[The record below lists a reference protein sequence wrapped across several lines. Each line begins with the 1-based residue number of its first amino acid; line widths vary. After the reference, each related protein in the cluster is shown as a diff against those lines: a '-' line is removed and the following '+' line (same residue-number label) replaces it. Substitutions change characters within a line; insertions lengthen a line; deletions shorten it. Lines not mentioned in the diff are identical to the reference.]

1 MIQRTLQEHIEKRL
15 FRGRAILL
23 TGPRRSGKTTLIK
36 KIIEAS
42 RREVL
47 FFDGDDPTVRK
58 VLEEPNT
65 EELRTILGSASI
77 IFIDEAQRIPG
88 IGLTSK
94 IITDQFK
101 EKQLI
106 LSGSSAFELSGNMN
120 EPLTGRKWS
129 YDLLPVSWEEW
140 QLHAG
145 YLKAEQDLENRLV
158 YGFYPE
164 VLTNPDE
171 KQEILH
177 ELMDSY
183 LYKDIL
189 NYAGIRKPDILQKLV
204 RALAF
209 QVGQEVVHKEVGDLI
224 GLDTKT
230 VSRYIDILEQ
240 AFVLFRLPAFSK
252 NLRNEIKKNSKIYFF
267 DNGIRNSV
275 IGALQPLAV
284 RQDIGALWEN
294 FLVSERV
301 KQLRYQQDR
310 RQIYF
315 WRTTQQQEVD
325 YVEVINGSV
334 FGYEFKWN
342 PRRKIRFPKTF
353 EKTYN
358 ATVQGITRDNF
369 REFVMP
375 DVISSQIASGR

>member
-15 FRGRAILL
+15 FRGRAIML

-42 RREVL
+42 LKEVL

-267 DNGIRNSV
+267 DNGIRNAV

>member
-1 MIQRTLQEHIEKRL
+1 MIQRTLQENIEKRL

-145 YLKAEQDLENRLV
+145 YMKAEQDLENRLV

-171 KQEILH
+171 KREILH

-267 DNGIRNSV
+267 DNGIRNAV

-325 YVEVINGSV
+325 YVEVIDGSV

-353 EKTYN
+353 EKTYS

-375 DVISSQIASGR
+375 DVISS

>member
-267 DNGIRNSV
+267 DNGIRNAV

-375 DVISSQIASGR
+375 DVISS

>member
-15 FRGRAILL
+15 FRGRAIML

-375 DVISSQIASGR
+375 DVISS

>member
-1 MIQRTLQEHIEKRL
+1 MISRTLQEQIERRL

-36 KIIEAS
+36 KIIEES
-42 RREVL
+42 QKEVL
-47 FFDGDDPTVRK
+47 FFDGDDPTARK
-58 VLEEPNT
+58 ILEQPNT

-94 IITDQFK
+94 IITDQFN

-129 YDLLPVSWEEW
+129 FDLLPVSWKEW
-140 QLHAG
+140 QLHTG
-145 YLKAEQDLENRLV
+145 YLKAEQDLGNRLV

-164 VLTNPDE
+164 VLTCPDD

-177 ELMDSY
+177 ELMESY

-189 NYAGIRKPDILQKLV
+189 NYAGIRKPDVLQKLV

-209 QVGQEVVHKEVGDLI
+209 QVGQEVVHKEIGDLI
-224 GLDTKT
+224 GLDSKT
-230 VSRYIDILEQ
+230 VARYIDILEK

-252 NLRNEIKKNSKIYFF
+252 NLRNEIKKNNKIYFY
-267 DNGIRNSV
+267 DNGIRNAV
-275 IGALQPLAV
+275 IGALQPLTA
-284 RQDIGALWEN
+284 RQDIGSLWEN

-301 KQLRYQQDR
+301 KQLGYQQDR
-310 RQIYF
+310 RQIFY

-325 YVEVINGSV
+325 YVEVTDDAI

-358 ATVQGITRDNF
+358 AQVTGVTRDNF
-369 REFVMP
+369 REFVMLGY
-375 DVISSQIASGR
+375 SGAY

>member
-1 MIQRTLQEHIEKRL
+1 M
-15 FRGRAILL
+15 
-23 TGPRRSGKTTLIK
+23 
-36 KIIEAS
+36 
-42 RREVL
+42 
-47 FFDGDDPTVRK
+47 
-58 VLEEPNT
+58 EEPNT

>member
-375 DVISSQIASGR
+375 DVISS

>member
-15 FRGRAILL
+15 FRGRAIML

-42 RREVL
+42 LKEVL

-267 DNGIRNSV
+267 DNGIRNAV

-375 DVISSQIASGR
+375 DVISS

>member
-15 FRGRAILL
+15 FRGRAIML

-42 RREVL
+42 LKEVL

-375 DVISSQIASGR
+375 DVISS

>member
-15 FRGRAILL
+15 FRGRAIML